1 MFKIMENNSEERADK
16 MNEENINLIR
26 KAFKD
31 NREIIEETPEE
42 TRKVE
47 EGIYP
52 GGYVYTTADDEFID
66 LEIQM
71 RDYDIE
77 DHVNYI
83 EFAEALYKKHGKK
96 VNVYVYCDPSIK
108 INIKLYEIMSDADF
122 KIRLAQLQKNSM
134 IKRIKTKI
142 KK

>member
-1 MFKIMENNSEERADK
+1 
-16 MNEENINLIR
+16 MNDENIKLIR
-26 KAFKD
+26 KAFRD
-31 NREIIEETPEE
+31 NREIVEKTPKEI
-42 TRKVE
+42 RKLN

-66 LEIQM
+66 LEIQT

-83 EFAEALYKKHGKK
+83 EFAEALYEKHGKK
-96 VNVYVYCDPSIK
+96 VNVYVFCDPSIR
-108 INIKLYEIMSDADF
+108 INIKLYEIISDADF
-122 KIRLAQLQKNSM
+122 KIRLAQVQKNSI
-134 IKRIKTKI
+134 IKRIKSNL

>member
-1 MFKIMENNSEERADK
+1 

-26 KAFKD
+26 LAFKD

-42 TRKVE
+42 IRKVD

-52 GGYVYTTADDEFID
+52 GGYVYTTIDGEFID
-66 LEIQM
+66 LEIQT

-83 EFAEALYKKHGKK
+83 EFAEALYEKHGEK

-108 INIKLYEIMSDADF
+108 INIKLYEIISDADF
-122 KIRLAQLQKNSM
+122 KIKLAQIQKNSM
-134 IKRIKTKI
+134 IKRIRTKI
-142 KK
+142 RK

>member
-1 MFKIMENNSEERADK
+1 
-16 MNEENINLIR
+16 MNDENINLIR

-42 TRKVE
+42 IRKVK

-66 LEIQM
+66 LEIQT

-83 EFAEALYKKHGKK
+83 EFAEALYEKHGKK
-96 VNVYVYCDPSIK
+96 VNVYVYCPPSIK
-108 INIKLYEIMSDADF
+108 INIQLYEIMSDADF
-122 KIRLAQLQKNSM
+122 KIRLAQVQKDSIINRMKS
-134 IKRIKTKI
+134 KI